1 MNQQSLEQIQLDN
14 LHTRELF
21 LEYYSQRDWNFYRP
35 LLADLIRYA
44 PPGKILDVGCGLG
57 YFLECAFQFGFEA
70 EGIEGSPY
78 AVAQCRYKGYTVHE
92 QLLSQPFPYSDEV
105 IAMVII
111 NQVIEHLPS
120 QVAWQVLRESNRVL
134 QKSGVLIIKS
144 PSKFDS
150 IQSKEETHINLYAPS
165 LLYRKIEK
173 AGFIIVDRPN
183 VFREFGLGKLGSVWA
198 KLMYK
203 MFQWD
208 FLCNSANCIA
218 RKP

>member
-1 MNQQSLEQIQLDN
+1 MNGKSLEQIQLEN

-35 LLADLIRYA
+35 LLADLVRHA

-78 AVAQCRYKGYTVHE
+78 AVTQCKHKGYTVYE
-92 QLLSQPFPYSDEV
+92 QLLSQPFPYPDEV
-105 IAMVII
+105 IAAVVI
-111 NQVIEHLPS
+111 NQVIEHLPR
-120 QVAWQVLRESNRVL
+120 QVAWHVLQESNRVL

-144 PSKFDS
+144 PSKFDP
-150 IQSKEETHINLYAPS
+150 IQRKEEEHINLYTPS
-165 LLYRKIEK
+165 LLYREVKK
-173 AGFIIVDRPN
+173 AGFIIVDRSN
-183 VFREFGLGKLGSVWA
+183 VFREFGLGKLGRVWA
-198 KLMYK
+198 KLTYNI
-203 MFQWD
+203 FQWD